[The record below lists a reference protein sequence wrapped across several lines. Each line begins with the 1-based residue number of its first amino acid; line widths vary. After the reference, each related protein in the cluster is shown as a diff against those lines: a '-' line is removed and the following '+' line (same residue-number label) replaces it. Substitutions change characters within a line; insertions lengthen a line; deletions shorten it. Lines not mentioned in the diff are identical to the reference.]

1 MYFVEREIVDGEEV
15 YYLVDM
21 KNDKLAYLSKAKY
34 VVPTKGIWQDHL
46 TESCLFGLSS
56 ELLLLA
62 WDMKLPYILRYQ
74 SNIVDGEV
82 KYCCLQRSK
91 GGVLQ
96 WLIKKENSVNYE
108 FKDDYYK
115 RAFVSNKNEIL
126 TIVKEI
132 TEAENAT

>member
-15 YYLVDM
+15 YYLVHI
-21 KNDKLAYLSKAKY
+21 KEGGVAYLDSEG
-34 VVPTKGIWQDHL
+34 VWQDRL
-46 TESCLFGLSS
+46 TFTCLFGLSS

-62 WDMKLPYILRYQ
+62 WSIKLPYILRYR

-96 WLIKKENSVNYE
+96 WLVKKERSIDYE

-115 RAFVSNKNEIL
+115 RTFVSNKNEIL

-132 TEAENAT
+132 TEAENGTR